1 MPQAANEPDESIE
14 PDAATCRT
22 KEKNHMSQ
30 DLSRENPNQPLRVA
44 YQGERGAFSEAAA
57 KKLLGT
63 HIESIPHRT
72 FEEMFEAVAG
82 GSADCS
88 MTPIENSLAG
98 SVLKNYDLLET
109 YDLTIIGETNLRIV
123 HNLIAAP
130 GVELADVR
138 RVYSH
143 PVALAQCEKFFRAHP
158 QIEAISAHDT
168 AGSVRLVMENGRKEE
183 AAIAAN
189 VAAEVYDARILVEGI
204 EDNPQNFTRFL
215 LLVKPERALSIAT
228 TNTSTQRK
236 TSIIFRVAN
245 RPAALFRAMAAFALR
260 DINLIKLESRPI
272 EGRPWEYTFY
282 LDLIGDRKDLNVE
295 RALAHLSEMTESIRV
310 LGSYF
315 WGSD

>member
-1 MPQAANEPDESIE
+1 
-14 PDAATCRT
+14 
-22 KEKNHMSQ
+22 MSQ
-30 DLSRENPNQPLRVA
+30 ENQNKPIVVA

-57 KKLLGT
+57 KKLLGAN
-63 HIESIPHRT
+63 IESIPHRT
-72 FEEMFEAVAG
+72 FEEMFEAVASG
-82 GSADCS
+82 AADCS

-98 SVLKNYDLLET
+98 SVIKNYDLLET
-109 YDLTIIGETNLRIV
+109 YDLTIVGETNLRIV

-130 GVELADVR
+130 DVQFEDIR

-168 AGSVRLVMENGRKEE
+168 AGSVRIIMENRRKDE
-183 AAIAAN
+183 AAIAAH
-189 VAAEVYDARILVEGI
+189 VAAEVYNANILVESI

-215 LLVKPERALSIAT
+215 LLTKTDRADSIQT

-260 DINLIKLESRPI
+260 DINLTKLESRPI

>member
-1 MPQAANEPDESIE
+1 
-14 PDAATCRT
+14 
-22 KEKNHMSQ
+22 MSQ
-30 DLSRENPNQPLRVA
+30 ENQNKPVIVA

-57 KKLLGT
+57 KKLLGAN
-63 HIESIPHRT
+63 IESIPHRT
-72 FEEMFEAVAG
+72 FEEMFEAVASG
-82 GSADCS
+82 AADCS

-98 SVLKNYDLLET
+98 SVIKNYDLLET
-109 YDLTIIGETNLRIV
+109 YDLTIVGETNLRIV

-130 GVELADVR
+130 DVQFEDIR

-168 AGSVRLVMENGRKEE
+168 AGSVRIIMENRRKDE
-183 AAIAAN
+183 AAIAAS
-189 VAAEVYDARILVEGI
+189 VAAEVYNANILVESI

-215 LLVKPERALSIAT
+215 LLTTTDRADSIQT

-260 DINLIKLESRPI
+260 DINLAKLESRPI

-282 LDLIGDRKDLNVE
+282 LDMIGDRKDVNVE

-310 LGSYF
+310 LGSYY